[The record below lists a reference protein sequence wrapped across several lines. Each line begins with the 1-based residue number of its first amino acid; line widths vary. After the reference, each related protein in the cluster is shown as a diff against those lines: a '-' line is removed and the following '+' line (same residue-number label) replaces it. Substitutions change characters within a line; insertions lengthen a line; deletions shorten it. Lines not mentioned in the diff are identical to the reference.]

1 MRYFKASEN
10 ENSSFIQWDLWANSE
25 EELQAIGEENNPL
38 IRTEEEIQKYITPIC
53 PIKIV
58 DGKLV
63 EKSSEEMKEIEL
75 EYAQKLLSYKSQ
87 TLKKEL
93 KKLYDDIQFADTIFE
108 DTTKLK
114 EAFEIKRKE
123 YTAIVEQ
130 TAQ

>member
-1 MRYFKASEN
+1 MRYFKAHEN
-10 ENSSFIQWDLWANSE
+10 KNSSFLQWDLWANNK
-25 EELQAIGEENNPL
+25 EELQAMGEENNPL

-63 EKSSEEMKEIEL
+63 ERSSDEMKEIEL
-75 EYAQKLLSYKSQ
+75 EYAQKLLSYKAE

-93 KKLYDDIQFADTIFE
+93 KKMYDDIQFSESIFE
-108 DTTKLK
+108 DTIKLK
-114 EAFEIKRKE
+114 EAFETKRKE
-123 YTAIVEQ
+123 YIAISQ